1 MAKTTS
7 LNAIDIGSSK
17 ISCLIT
23 IGNPDSEKI
32 NVVGVATTPSRGV
45 RKGQIVDIDEAVGAI
60 TDCVEAAERMAGF
73 SINNAFVSISGDHIQ
88 SQNSKGVVA
97 ITQPEGE
104 IDQEDV
110 YRVVEAARAVSL
122 PSSREILHVLPREY
136 IVDSQRGIKDPIGM
150 AGVRLETDAHLI
162 TCSSVAMKNMA
173 KCVTEIGVDVAGMV
187 YTGLASSYA
196 VLTETEKELGVALVD
211 IGGGTTSLSV
221 FIEGACCYSSVI
233 PVGAKKVTDDLAIGL
248 MVSLESAEKIKH
260 FLGKELAASAEKTS
274 QDEINLTRLGLKE
287 ETKSISK
294 KTVVDGIIRPRLNE
308 IFTLVGVA
316 LKKSGYAGQTPA
328 GIVLS
333 GGGSMTID
341 AASACKRVLQ
351 LPTRVGHPA
360 GLSGLVEEIGSPA
373 YAATVGLVLYGDS
386 KQHEFTGSKK
396 TGLDQLVKK
405 LPLKGGLGK
414 VTEFIKSFLP

>member
-1 MAKTTS
+1 MARQTS

-23 IGNPDSEKI
+23 IPSSDSEKI

-45 RKGQIVDIDEAVGAI
+45 RKGQIVDIEEAVGAI

-73 SINNAFVSISGDHIQ
+73 SINSAYVSVSGDHIQ

-110 YRVVEAARAVSL
+110 YRVVEAARAISL

-162 TCSSVAMKNMA
+162 TASAIAMKNVT
-173 KCVTEIGVDVAGMV
+173 KCVTEIGIDVAGMV
-187 YTGLASSYA
+187 YTGLASSYS
-196 VLTETEKELGVALVD
+196 VLTETEKELGVVLVD

-221 FIEGACCYSSVI
+221 YVEGACCHSAVI
-233 PVGAKKVTDDLAIGL
+233 PVGARKVTDDLAIGL

-260 FLGKELAASAEKTS
+260 FLGKQPDLTADKTTI
-274 QDEINLTRLGLKE
+274 DEINLTKLGLKE
-287 ETKSISK
+287 ETKSVSR
-294 KTVVDGIIRPRLNE
+294 KTVIDGIIRPRLNE
-308 IFTLVGVA
+308 MFTLVGTA
-316 LKKSGYAGQTPA
+316 LKKSGYGGQTPA
-328 GIVLS
+328 GVVLC
-333 GGGSMTID
+333 GGGSMTVD

-351 LPTRVGHPA
+351 LPTRVGTPA

-373 YAATVGLVLYGDS
+373 YAATIGLILYGAS
-386 KQHEFTGSKK
+386 KQNEYVTVKK
-396 TGLDQLVKK
+396 NGLDQLTKK
-405 LPLKGGLGK
+405 FPFKGVFGRL
-414 VTEFIKSFLP
+414 TEFIKSFLP